1 MNCGF
6 YRYLKV
12 RYSIEGN
19 PFSLFVTS
27 ERLRNSVS
35 SAKVPPT
42 EHNHCNFGLNPSR
55 NMAIIHDS
63 GQLSWERSQNAD
75 HTPAVGNCLGNAAH
89 RLVAFTCGGQVS
101 VECCPYAGRI
111 HLRWA
116 IVWVTLPICWS
127 HSPAVGKFL
136 WNAAHTLV
144 SYTCGG
150 QVSRVRS
157 LYTGRIHLWWASV

>member
-1 MNCGF
+1 MKIWSKSKLNCGL
-6 YRYLKV
+6 YCYLKV

-63 GQLSWERSQNAD
+63 GQLSWERSQNA
-75 HTPAVGNCLGNAAH
+75 
-89 RLVAFTCGGQVS
+89 
-101 VECCPYAGRI
+101 GRI

-116 IVWVTLPICWS
+116 IVWGTLPMCWS
-127 HSPAVGKFL
+127 RSPAVGKCL

-144 SYTCGG
+144 AYTCGG

-157 LYTGRIHLWWASV
+157 LYTGRIHLWWGSV

>member
-1 MNCGF
+1 MKIWSKSKVNCGF

-19 PFSLFVTS
+19 PLSLFVTS

-42 EHNHCNFGLNPSR
+42 ERNHCNFGLNPSR

-63 GQLSWERSQNAD
+63 GQLSWERSQND
-75 HTPAVGNCLGNAAH
+75 
-89 RLVAFTCGGQVS
+89 
-101 VECCPYAGRI
+101 GRI
-111 HLRWA
+111 YLRWA
-116 IVWVTLPICWS
+116 IVWGTLPICWS
-127 HSPAVGKFL
+127 HSPAVGKCL

-144 SYTCGG
+144 AYTWCG

-157 LYTGRIHLWWASV
+157 LYTGRIHLRWASV